1 MSEENE
7 NQSAKVIQGP
17 WKESK
22 RKIKLPDKDAIELQK
37 TISFI
42 NDLTQTLI
50 VQMIHTIKENEI
62 DVEAESFVQNMAFI
76 IEMVRAA
83 LLKEMSLDTNMTK
96 IMDVLFEVLFNS
108 SPDSDP
114 EASVKLEI
122 DDLKSIITKMRM
134 EENDDADPELA

>member
-22 RKIKLPDKDAIELQK
+22 RKIKLPDKDAIELQN

-42 NDLTQTLI
+42 NDLTQTVI
-50 VQMIHTIKENEI
+50 VQMIQTIKENEI
-62 DVEAESFVQNMAFI
+62 NVEKESFVNNMSFI

-83 LLKEMSLDTNMTK
+83 LLKEMSLNTNMTK
-96 IMDVLFEVLFNS
+96 MIDILFEIICNS
-108 SPDSDP
+108 GSNI
-114 EASVKLEI
+114 V
-122 DDLKSIITKMRM
+122 DLKSIIYKIR
-134 EENDDADPELA
+134 EENNNGPEMA